1 MRRTVGLIMTATL
14 ATTLA
19 SCDRAAEEL
28 AERAAEQVTG
38 ADIEV
43 DDDGGEITIQTDEG
57 TFETGT
63 GRVPDTFPSGIPL
76 VQGGE
81 LVNGTSMDSEDGLFW
96 QVNWQF
102 DSGQPF
108 DVLEDQVAVLE
119 DAGFTRS
126 EDGSFTMGDGSEG
139 MGGTML
145 VNGTYQVNVT
155 VLGEQDDFILGY
167 QVFEQ
172 EQG

>member
-1 MRRTVGLIMTATL
+1 MTATL
-14 ATTLA
+14 AMALA
-19 SCDRAAEEL
+19 ACDQAAEEL

-38 ADIEV
+38 TDIDV
-43 DDDGGEITIQTDEG
+43 DDDGGEITIETDDG
-57 TFETGT
+57 TFESGT
-63 GRVPDTFPSGIPL
+63 GRVPDDFPSVIPL
-76 VQGGE
+76 VDGGE
-81 LVNGTSMDSEDGLFW
+81 LVNGMSMQNEEGMAW

-108 DVLEDQVAVLE
+108 DVLEDQVAALE

-145 VNGTYQVNVT
+145 ENGTYQVNVT
-155 VLGEQDDFILGY
+155 VLGEEDDFIVGY

-172 EQG
+172 DES